1 MAKKQPRRAAR
12 STVQAAEDTVEG
24 FAHDL
29 GRLLGD
35 ARSKA
40 EGWLGQR
47 KAIAAYLS
55 GIRDTATSLLG
66 QLESANQPE
75 GGRRRRRAAAATD
88 SASVSA
94 PAGRAGGKKRRTMSA
109 EARARIGAAQR
120 RRWARVKRGLK

>member
-1 MAKKQPRRAAR
+1 MAKKQLRGAAR
-12 STVQAAEDTVEG
+12 STVQAEEDKVEE

-47 KAIAAYLS
+47 KAIAAHLS

-66 QLESANQPE
+66 RLGSIDQPT
-75 GGRRRRRAAAATD
+75 RRRRRGRAAAATAP
-88 SASVSA
+88 ASVSA
-94 PAGRAGGKKRRTMSA
+94 PASRAGGKKRRTISA
-109 EARARIGAAQR
+109 E
-120 RRWARVKRGLK
+120 